1 MSRFKKA
8 TGKEL
13 KAINTASLPDIV
25 FMLLF
30 FFMVTT
36 VMRETNLKVGIKLPE
51 ATEIKKLE
59 KKSLVSF
66 IYIGKPIRN
75 LQKTFGSEPR
85 IQLNDAFANL
95 DDIRDFITSERE
107 QMSENDQKQMTVS
120 LKIDEDTKMRI
131 VTEVKQELRKA
142 SALKINYSSRKKV
155 DAALL
160 GKR

>member
-1 MSRFKKA
+1 MSKFKKA
-8 TGKEL
+8 TGKGL

-36 VMRETNLKVGIKLPE
+36 VMRETNLKVSVIVPE
-51 ATEIKKLE
+51 ATEVKKLE

-66 IYIGKPIRN
+66 IYIGKPQRS

-85 IQLNDAFANL
+85 IQLNDSFATTE
-95 DDIRDFITSERE
+95 DIRDFIT
-107 QMSENDQKQMTVS
+107 NDQKQMTVS
-120 LKIDEDTKMRI
+120 LKIDRDTHMGI
-131 VTEVKQELRKA
+131 VTDVKQELRKA

-155 DAALL
+155 DQALL
-160 GKR
+160 K